1 MAYTSYCEPI
11 NPDNFCTN
19 NISETDEEKKIYC
32 RISQELGMKE
42 IRVNKIR
49 EEIRVAEDM
58 KDIIKYTI
66 VKNLGLNKG
75 TRKSHIQNARNK
87 ITGINTYNKP
97 IYFIELNRLRNNH
110 KTKIKKIVY
119 DTLGHEIIEFSKQ
132 KNEIEMYFTY
142 FIICKIYNRIDMH
155 INHLNGCID
164 HINKDEFHLS
174 KKHHKNFND
183 VLQKV
188 IIDDEPQNEKIFFVE
203 YRIHDYNTL
212 AINNATKC
220 KSNASVLALDK
231 KEFKWHLYPDIIHD
245 DKNVYSSKTLME
257 IVDNYKHFEF
267 DYLDDELTHMLKT

>member
-1 MAYTSYCEPI
+1 
-11 NPDNFCTN
+11 
-19 NISETDEEKKIYC
+19 
-32 RISQELGMKE
+32 
-42 IRVNKIR
+42 
-49 EEIRVAEDM
+49 
-58 KDIIKYTI
+58 
-66 VKNLGLNKG
+66 
-75 TRKSHIQNARNK
+75 
-87 ITGINTYNKP
+87 
-97 IYFIELNRLRNNH
+97 
-110 KTKIKKIVY
+110 
-119 DTLGHEIIEFSKQ
+119 
-132 KNEIEMYFTY
+132 
-142 FIICKIYNRIDMH
+142 MH
-155 INHLNGCID
+155 INHLSGSID

-231 KEFKWHLYPDIIHD
+231 KDFKWHLYPDIIHD

-267 DYLDDELTHMLKT
+267 DYLDEELIYMLKT